1 MPVRKLRGRS
11 ILCIGNDFLNLNLR
25 CALLAEHGWEV
36 FSSGSGHDG
45 VTRFGQEKIDAV
57 VLDLDSDGAESA
69 LILSELK
76 RQSPGIP
83 VVMLV
88 RDSKTLAPGATVQAD
103 AVLLKSE
110 ETAKLNQ
117 VLRELLGPD

>member
-1 MPVRKLRGRS
+1 MPVRKLRGKS
-11 ILCIGNDFLNLNLR
+11 ILCIGNDFVNLNLR
-25 CALLAEHGWEV
+25 CALLAEHGYEV
-36 FSSGSGHDG
+36 FSSGNGHDG
-45 VTRFGQEKIDAV
+45 VIRFGQEKVDAV
-57 VLDLDSDGAESA
+57 VLDLDTDGSESA

-88 RDSKTLAPGATVQAD
+88 KERETLAPGATAQAD

-110 ETAKLNQ
+110 ETEKLYQ
-117 VLRELLGPD
+117 TLQGLLGPG